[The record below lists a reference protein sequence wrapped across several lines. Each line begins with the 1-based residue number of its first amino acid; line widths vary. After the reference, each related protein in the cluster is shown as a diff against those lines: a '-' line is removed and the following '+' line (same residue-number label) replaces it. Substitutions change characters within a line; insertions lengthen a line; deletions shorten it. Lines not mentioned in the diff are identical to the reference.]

1 MSLNYLEIAKAF
13 AKEQGDDIVL
23 PAGIEGKWHYFA
35 HTRKGLPRY
44 GSLPGAIRINPKGE
58 IEILEGYLMRRKVSL
73 VAYDLMDSKNLLD

>member
-35 HTRKGLPRY
+35 
-44 GSLPGAIRINPKGE
+44 N
-58 IEILEGYLMRRKVSL
+58 
-73 VAYDLMDSKNLLD
+73 